1 MSWDKN
7 TLSFSQI
14 DAVVDV
20 LKDMGVSYKLTVI
33 TKVLGRG
40 LNDGGMWDKDK
51 YYELRRL
58 EYGNT
63 VYLEKIEQDADC
75 DADDIISSHKFTK
88 ATEPKNWKPIIQI
101 DRLDNYE
108 S

>member
-7 TLSFSQI
+7 TISFSDI

-20 LKDMGVSYKLTVI
+20 LKDTRIDYGLSVI

-40 LNDGGMWDKDK
+40 LNDGMWDEET

-58 EYGNT
+58 EYDNI

-75 DADDIISSHKFTK
+75 DTDDIISSHKFTK
-88 ATEPKNWKPIIQI
+88 ANEPKDWQAIIQTDKTGEYTI
-101 DRLDNYE
+101 
-108 S
+108 